1 MRKEQLIRDRA
12 RGERLRLSR
21 DLGSL
26 LIAVSIFSV
35 AEAARADEPGMQECI
50 AANEKSG
57 PLQHQGKLREAR
69 AQLRLCATPSCPTLI
84 RDDCVSGATRLDAAV
99 PSVVFAAQDASGND
113 LTAVVVTMDGQ
124 VLADALDGKAVEVDP
139 GEHAFRLETPGQ
151 PPVEKRLVI
160 LEGEKDRRERVVM
173 GSSPSPKE
181 ANVRAVPVAPPML
194 AKRPFPVAG
203 WVAAGVGV
211 AAFGFFGTFG
221 GLGVSERSSYGCA
234 TGCPGGEKSAVDSKF
249 VVADVALGV
258 GVVAVG
264 AVVWIYLA
272 RPTVLLQAPP
282 SAFVDFHPVPGGGV
296 GVFTERF

>member
-1 MRKEQLIRDRA
+1 M
-12 RGERLRLSR
+12 RLSR
-21 DLGSL
+21 SLGSL
-26 LIAVSIFSV
+26 LIAVSILSF
-35 AEAARADEPGMQECI
+35 AGAARADEPGMQECI

-57 PLQHQGKLREAR
+57 PLQHRGMLREAR

-99 PSVVFAAQDASGND
+99 PSVVFAAQDGSGND

-124 VLADALDGKAVEVDP
+124 VLADTLDGKAVEVDP
-139 GEHAFRLETPGQ
+139 GEHAFRFETPGQ
-151 PPVEKRLVI
+151 PPVEKHLVI
-160 LEGEKDRRERVVM
+160 LEGEKDRRERIVI
-173 GSSPSPKE
+173 GAAPAPKE
-181 ANVRAVPVAPPML
+181 TSIRAVPALPPVL
-194 AKRPFPVAG
+194 AKGPFPVAG
-203 WVAAGVGV
+203 WIAAGVGV

-234 TGCPGGEKSAVDSKF
+234 TGCPSAEKSAVDSKF

-264 AVVWIYLA
+264 TVVWIYLA
-272 RPTVLLQAPP
+272 RPTVTLQAPP
-282 SAFVDFHPVPGGGV
+282 SAFVNFHPVPGGGL